1 MESNVPTYNDFTIYL
16 ETEGE
21 NARKVFPDKDKCV
34 HLFDEEIFKLVINN
48 KFSGRI
54 LTDIRLSGNSI
65 GENFVISPNK
75 CQKLERPINS
85 RLPARKF
92 QFVKFGGHLASEVSA
107 TSNKSNCDEIQ
118 VIIKPEKV
126 NRPVFAAAAAA
137 STPINEGFDNECETE
152 GIDGS
157 YSSSNRGHTAST
169 KIKKGSGIECVTD
182 CVDGSYS
189 SSNRGC
195 AILSSID
202 STQKFKSVSS
212 FETDGIFYFIIFLKE
227 LIKKRPM
234 RIEDAY
240 GVEDC

>member
-1 MESNVPTYNDFTIYL
+1 MESNVPTYNDFAIYL

-34 HLFDEEIFKLVINN
+34 HLYDEEIFKLVINN

-54 LTDIRLSGNSI
+54 LTDICISGNSI

-75 CQKLERPINS
+75 CQKLERPINP

-92 QFVKFGGHLASEVSA
+92 QFVKFGGHLASEVFA

-118 VIIKPEKV
+118 VIIKPEKM

-137 STPINEGFDNECETE
+137 STPINECETD
-152 GIDGS
+152 GIDDS
-157 YSSSNRGHTAST
+157 YSSSNRGHTASA
-169 KIKKGSGIECVTD
+169 KIKKGSSIDCVTD

-195 AILSSID
+195 TILSSIN
-202 STQKFKSVSS
+202 STQKFKSVST